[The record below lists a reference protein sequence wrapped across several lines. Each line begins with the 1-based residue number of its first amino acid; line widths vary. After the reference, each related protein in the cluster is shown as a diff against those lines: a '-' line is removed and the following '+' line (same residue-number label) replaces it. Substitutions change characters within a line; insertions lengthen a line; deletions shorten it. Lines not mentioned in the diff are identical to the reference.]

1 VFAITHLGAFSS
13 RLAEDLAALRKVI
26 LAAPFSSQDAATAN
40 FRVSATLT
48 AIDGDGLVSGLSRCE
63 ATQTLAGRMSKVLDE
78 GQSAVKAAKTFSISD
93 ARTQQAAAANL
104 FGLLPE
110 VLALSNA
117 NATIAVDLNLGDQ
130 VAAVPKD
137 LNPRPLGSLPP
148 LPTATPVPRATA
160 PPPQPPP
167 PIPNEGY
174 PTVLTSTYYSGYG
187 AQHFTDNVTSVTGSW
202 TQPKGTCDGTK
213 LTAFGPWVGIENV
226 SNLQQIG
233 TAVDCDR
240 GAVAPRY
247 YVWYE
252 MFPKASIGI
261 PMRALPGDKFTAT
274 VSRSANRWTL
284 TIKNRTTGQHFSTVQ
299 TRATSGDVA
308 LWINEAPSTR
318 VSGAGKYVLPLTKVT
333 PVTFTA
339 SSATIAGVRRSIGNA
354 GWARYRFD
362 MVTSTGLAKATTSG
376 LFSGGTS
383 FKSTWRHY

>member
-1 VFAITHLGAFSS
+1 VFAVTHLGALSS
-13 RLAEDLAALRKVI
+13 RLAEDLAALREIV
-26 LAAPFSSQDAATAN
+26 LAAPFASQDAATAN

-63 ATQTLAGRMSKVLDE
+63 ATQALAGRVSKVLDE
-78 GQSAVKAAKTFSISD
+78 GKSIVKAAKTFSISD
-93 ARTQQAAAANL
+93 APTQQATAATL

-110 VLALSNA
+110 VLAISNA
-117 NATIAVDLNLGDQ
+117 NAAIAVDLNLGDQ
-130 VAAVPKD
+130 VAVVPKD
-137 LNPRPLGSLPP
+137 LDPRPLGSLPP
-148 LPTATPVPRATA
+148 LPTATQVPRATA
-160 PPPQPPP
+160 PPAQPPP

-174 PTVLTSTYYSGYG
+174 PTVVTSTYYSGYG
-187 AQHFTDNVTSVTGSW
+187 AQHFTDTVTSVTGSW

-213 LTAFGPWVGIENV
+213 LTAFAPWVGIENV

-261 PMRALPGDKFTAT
+261 PMRARPGDRFTAT
-274 VSRSANRWTL
+274 VSRTANRWTL
-284 TIKNRTTGQHFSTVQ
+284 TITNRTAGQHFSTVQ

-308 LWINEAPSTR
+308 LWVNEAPSTR
-318 VSGAGKYVLPLTKVT
+318 VSGAGKYVLPLTRVA
-333 PVTFTA
+333 PVTMTGC
-339 SSATIAGVRRSIGNA
+339 SATIGGVRRWIGDA

-362 MVTSTGLAKATTSG
+362 MVTATGLAKATTSG
-376 LFSGGTS
+376 LLSGGTS
-383 FKSTWRHY
+383 FKTTWRRY